1 MNRILRI
8 VMTAL
13 VLAFFGL
20 LFAMAYMRGHGG
32 VETNPE
38 LFRRLLRGFIAV
50 VVMTVVV
57 GPFAVWRFFIE
68 ITDENMARRAR
79 DWLRKIVSPSR
90 WIN

>member
-13 VLAFFGL
+13 VLVFFGL
-20 LFAMAYMRGHGG
+20 LFAMAYMRGHGT

-38 LFRRLLRGFIAV
+38 LFRRFLGGFIAV
-50 VVMTVVV
+50 VVITVVV

-68 ITDENMARRAR
+68 MTDEGIARRVR
-79 DWLRKIVSPSR
+79 DWLRKVVSPSR